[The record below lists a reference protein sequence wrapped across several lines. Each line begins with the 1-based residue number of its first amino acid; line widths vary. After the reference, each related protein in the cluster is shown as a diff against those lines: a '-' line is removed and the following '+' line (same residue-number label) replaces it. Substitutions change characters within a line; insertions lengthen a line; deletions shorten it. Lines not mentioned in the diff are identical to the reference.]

1 MRRMRKKCREKQ
13 GAALLVAIFLMLL
26 LLVLSVSLLLG
37 AYSVTHTMQG
47 RRQSMQAKTLAE
59 TLSVQMERELTEPQ
73 FSDAAEE
80 ESARNAGKDAL
91 WFYVKDQIGQGS
103 WQPET
108 DYAFSIDA
116 DAVSEET
123 AANLLEQMNVTMR
136 WQELSDGTIQLSV
149 TVTATSGRESGE
161 MTTVYTLQQESYT
174 GGEEANDRW
183 SWRFAE
189 RT

>member
-1 MRRMRKKCREKQ
+1 MQRVQKKCREKQ

-47 RRQSMQAKTLAE
+47 RRQSMQAKELAE
-59 TLSVQMERELTEPQ
+59 TLSMQLERELTEPQ
-73 FSDAAEE
+73 FSDVEAEE
-80 ESARNAGKDAL
+80 TARNAGEDTL
-91 WFYVKDQIGQGS
+91 WFYVKDQIRQGV

-108 DYAFSIDA
+108 DYAFSLGA
-116 DAVSEET
+116 DAVSEED
-123 AANLLEQMNVTMR
+123 AEKLLEQTNVTMQ
-136 WQELSDGTIQLSV
+136 WQELSDGTIQLSM
-149 TVTATSGRESGE
+149 TVTAASGKESCE
-161 MTTVYTLQQESYT
+161 MTTVYTLNRESYPD
-174 GGEEANDRW
+174 GEEPNDRW